1 RTRRFAMNLSEYHSK
16 FPGGCRW
23 KITTAGVDVE
33 GHGLVSYDKAMYA
46 RATALCG
53 KHIQAFCDASLGY
66 GVPVELLMA
75 GALTESAPKNAE
87 TCVREEPGYVSDDK
101 TPARISAGL
110 CQLLIS
116 TARSIM
122 KDPKID
128 RAWLLNPLNSLR
140 ACAAYIKYNHDKMG
154 TDWDPIYVA

>member
-1 RTRRFAMNLSEYHSK
+1 M
-16 FPGGCRW
+16 
-23 KITTAGVDVE
+23 E
-33 GHGLVSYDKAMYA
+33 GQGLVKYDAAMYA
-46 RATALCG
+46 RAAALCG
-53 KHIQAFCDASLGY
+53 KHTQSFCDASTEY

-75 GALTESAPKNAE
+75 CALTESAAKNPE

-128 RAWLLNPLNSLR
+128 RAWLLNPLNPSAPAWPTSNTTTTR
-140 ACAAYIKYNHDKMG
+140 WAPTG
-154 TDWDPIYVA
+154 DPI